1 MEIIANKVDDTLELK
16 VIGRLDTITSNQLEA
31 ELKKV
36 DKSVDLLI
44 FDFSDLEY
52 LTSVGIRII
61 VSAHKMMMKQG
72 KLVVR
77 NLNDEVSEVLEVTG
91 ILDLL
96 NVE

>member
-1 MEIIANKVDDTLELK
+1 MEIIASNMDATLELK

-36 DKSVDLLI
+36 DKNVDLLI
-44 FDFSDLEY
+44 FDFSELEY

-61 VSAHKMMMKQG
+61 VSAHKMMMRQG

-77 NLNDEVSEVLEVTG
+77 NLNEEVSEVLEVTG

>member
-44 FDFSDLEY
+44 FDFSELEY

>member
-1 MEIIANKVDDTLELK
+1 MDATLELK

-44 FDFSDLEY
+44 FDFSELEY

-61 VSAHKMMMKQG
+61 VSAHKMMMRQG

-77 NLNDEVSEVLEVTG
+77 NLNEEVSEVLEVTG

-96 NVE
+96 HVE